1 MQNRIVE
8 ITQTGVYLSK
18 DRGFLTVS
26 KDKEE
31 LGKVPLSDISGLIC
45 NSHALTFTN
54 NIILSLVEQG
64 SSVVICGHNYLPEAI
79 IWPVESNSQQQLRM
93 RYQINASKPLTKQLW
108 AEIIK
113 QKILNQSDVLN
124 FIGRTNNRLSVL
136 AKEVKSGD
144 KDNLEAQA
152 ARIYWTKI
160 FGDEFTRDRM
170 SDGINSMLNY
180 GYTILRS
187 TVARSIMAVG
197 LHPTLGIHHHNQF
210 NPMCLVDDMMEPFR
224 PLIDLLVYYLNK
236 SGHEN
241 VSEDV
246 KRYLA
251 NSINIDLETED
262 GNSPLFQVINKL
274 SVSLAQSYEQEKV
287 LLRFPI
293 VILPVEIPDLP

>member
-1 MQNRIVE
+1 VQNRIVE